1 MVFKPGQSGNP
12 LGRAKHVDPR
22 SKDLEAFCREHQ
34 QDIKK
39 VGEIALRRAVKGE
52 EPWAIKLCLEYF
64 YPKPG
69 TFVAISREEN
79 TEINLNLNS
88 FSSALSLEDQQT
100 FLKLWLKSKKGTPA
114 FSSQGSKGKREIA
127 DGADGIVGDEV
138 DEIDEAEFTEVILP
152 LKAD

>member
-100 FLKLWLKSKKGTPA
+100 FLKLWLKSKKNTPA
-114 FSSQGSKGKREIA
+114 FTSQGSEEKRDIA
-127 DGADGIVGDEV
+127 DDIVGDEV
-138 DEIDEAEFTEVILP
+138 DEIDETEFTEVNITSQG
-152 LKAD
+152 